1 VRVSG
6 LASVAARR
14 SDVRTWRAD
23 LFLLEFSSSR
33 SVEVATLLS
42 ASQPAAGIVAYRVPP
57 SLDAVL
63 NWESLRICRRVGL
76 DASAAELA
84 RAVGA
89 VLGVEMPADGEHA
102 LVTDPRCELTRR
114 EREILD
120 LVSEGRSN
128 AEIAAALRLQYSTV
142 KNHVHSILLKL
153 DARGRGEA
161 AAWYRRRSVACAAR
175 FRHGGAFHQI

>member
-142 KNHVHSILLKL
+142 KNHVHSILDKL
-153 DARGRGEA
+153 GLSGRADAASWFIRTYGMPSLVDARR
-161 AAWYRRRSVACAAR
+161 
-175 FRHGGAFHQI
+175 

>member
-14 SDVRTWRAD
+14 SDIRSWRAD

-33 SVEVATLLS
+33 SVEVATLLMG
-42 ASQPAAGIVAYRVPP
+42 SQPAAGIVAYRVPP
-57 SLDAVL
+57 SLDGVL

-89 VLGVEMPADGEHA
+89 VLGVEMPANGEQG
-102 LVTDPRCELTRR
+102 LITDLRCELTSR

-120 LVSEGRSN
+120 LVSEGHSN

-175 FRHGGAFHQI
+175 FRHAGAFHQI